1 MLFRSDRA
9 TSEVTWAVIV
19 PDAEGMARLSMSGR
33 HKDDL
38 IREDGRWK
46 FLKRRGYV
54 DVPSAMPR

>member
-1 MLFRSDRA
+1 
-9 TSEVTWAVIV
+9 
-19 PDAEGMARLSMSGR
+19 MARLSMSGR

-54 DVPSAMPR
+54 DVPSVMPR